1 MTSCTGN
8 ACIQDD
14 INSDK
19 TIILYVVANNNLN
32 PSAKRL
38 LDNLEKYIKENYASL
53 KSVNLIV
60 LYNSPKGSILLVN
73 KNKYLER
80 VKSYGTIN
88 SLSKENM
95 TAVLKDIDK
104 MFPARENGVIFWS
117 HGTGWLTA
125 GNTRSFGDD
134 GGEAIE
140 ITDMA
145 ESLAAKYDY
154 VIFDACYMG
163 SIEVATAFR
172 NKCSY
177 FLASP
182 DAIPIDGIIDTTTI
196 SILVQ
201 DNPLKERLIN
211 TCEAFSHKMDR
222 KYLPVTVIDE
232 GKIDGFINYV
242 RDLNID
248 LSNITFEQLYS
259 YNFRGYDIYFDIK
272 TLFSQLEEKTLST
285 LSNVILYPSDKQECC
300 GVSIFIPQKGNVNY
314 WDYYSIIEWNLLTN
328 WLSKWPDYAKSQ

>member
-95 TAVLKDIDK
+95 TAVLKDIGK

-140 ITDMA
+140 M
-145 ESLAAKYDY
+145 
-154 VIFDACYMG
+154 
-163 SIEVATAFR
+163 
-172 NKCSY
+172 
-177 FLASP
+177 
-182 DAIPIDGIIDTTTI
+182 
-196 SILVQ
+196 
-201 DNPLKERLIN
+201 
-211 TCEAFSHKMDR
+211 
-222 KYLPVTVIDE
+222 
-232 GKIDGFINYV
+232 
-242 RDLNID
+242 
-248 LSNITFEQLYS
+248 
-259 YNFRGYDIYFDIK
+259 
-272 TLFSQLEEKTLST
+272 
-285 LSNVILYPSDKQECC
+285 
-300 GVSIFIPQKGNVNY
+300 
-314 WDYYSIIEWNLLTN
+314 
-328 WLSKWPDYAKSQ
+328 